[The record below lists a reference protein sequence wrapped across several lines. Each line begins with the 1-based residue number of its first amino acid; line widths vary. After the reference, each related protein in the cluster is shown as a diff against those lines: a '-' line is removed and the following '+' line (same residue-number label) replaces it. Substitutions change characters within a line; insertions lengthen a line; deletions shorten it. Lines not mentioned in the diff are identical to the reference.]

1 MKKLYAGLCV
11 VMSSLL
17 IVSSFGKVDP
27 TPEQQQTFDK
37 EILPLLTEQC
47 MDCHSVAK
55 GKTKGGLSLD
65 SHESLLKGG
74 ENGKVIDFHNVK
86 ESTFIK
92 AINWDGDL
100 RMPEKKKLSDQQ
112 IALLTK
118 WIEQGAFDTRAS
130 GELKDK
136 RDHWAFKLPQV
147 PKVPTVKNESWC
159 FNKIDYFILSK
170 LEEKEIIPAPLASK
184 ETLLRRAY
192 FDLIGLPPTPKEIE
206 QFIQDESPKAYEKVI
221 DRLLADKGYGERWG
235 RHWLDTARYSDTT
248 GITTFQRLDDYRLP
262 YAWTYRN
269 WVFDAINADMP
280 YDMFLKN
287 QLAADRIPDNNVSNL
302 AALGFLT
309 VGQRFNNA
317 NDTINDRIDVVGRG
331 MLGLTLA
338 CIRCHDHKFDPL
350 TIADYYA
357 LKGVFLSCTEPT
369 EGPVINKKE
378 GFQEFQAKLNE
389 LEQKSIDAYY
399 KIQREEADFFGKNAS
414 PITEYII
421 LMGKD
426 TNADRKKLAGEIQTK
441 HKWDARIARHIESA
455 VGRHFN
461 PNDKILG
468 PFFKLVHVKENR
480 DDVLSK
486 MLQDTKTYSPIV
498 LNFLKQQ
505 PQPLTDDIHTVAE
518 LVGKLFA
525 EVEPQRANLFAQIT
539 NASFDPD
546 DKDAYNISVFPSALN
561 LAKNMNFE
569 TMRVEAKKWSIEMQD
584 KLRASNTIQ
593 QINEFKLTATNGL
606 VRAMAVEDAVKPTN
620 SPLFPRGNPPAA
632 GQATIVQRRFLE
644 ILNPEKTPFSDKES
658 GRLELAEAIA
668 TKDNPL
674 TARVLVNRVW
684 MYHFGEG
691 LVKTPDDLGNSAG
704 TPTHPE
710 LLDFLATWFMADYG
724 PQKPAWSVKA
734 LHKAIMLSK
743 VYQQSSNT
751 FSVETLKEYSKID
764 PGNNLLWRANVRRL
778 DFEAYRDSLLSMGRV
793 LQREPYGGPSF
804 NVSEEPIIFR
814 RTAYAYIDRSDMPD
828 VLMQFDMSN
837 PDQPNTRRASTV
849 VPQQALFL
857 MNSPL
862 VAEVVQKIS
871 QRAEL
876 VEAVAK
882 EKNTDKG
889 ITAVFKIVL
898 QRYPTAKER
907 KMALDFLVKENK
919 EQANVK
925 TGAETITAQAKKLAE
940 AKFKQL
946 QNNKDPKRAIV
957 NQGELVER
965 VAFSPWETLIQALI
979 FSNEAAY
986 VN

>member
-1 MKKLYAGLCV
+1 MKKLRVGLCV

-17 IVSSFGKVDP
+17 IATSFGRVEP
-27 TPEQQQTFDK
+27 TAEQQQIFDK
-37 EILPLLTEQC
+37 EILPLLSEQC

-65 SHESLLKGG
+65 SHESFVKGG
-74 ENGKVIDFHNVK
+74 ESGKTVNFHNIK
-86 ESTFIK
+86 ESLFIK

-100 RMPEKKKLSDQQ
+100 RMPEKKKLSDEQ

-118 WIEQGAFDTRAS
+118 WVEQGAFDTRAT

-147 PKVPTVKNESWC
+147 PKVPLVKNEYWC
-159 FNKIDYFILSK
+159 YNKIDYFILSK

-192 FDLIGLPPTPKEIE
+192 FDLIGIPPTPKEIE

-280 YDMFLKN
+280 YDLFLKN
-287 QLAADRIPDNNVSNL
+287 QLAADRMPDNSPTNL

-309 VGQRFNNA
+309 VGQRFPNA
-317 NDTINDRIDVVGRG
+317 NDTINDRIDAVGRG

-369 EGPVINKKE
+369 EGPVISKKE
-378 GFQEFQAKLNE
+378 GFQEFQTKVNE
-389 LEQKSIDAYY
+389 LEQKAIEAYY
-399 KIQREEADFFGKNAS
+399 KIQKEEADFFVKNAAD
-414 PITEYII
+414 ITEYIM

-426 TNADRKKLAGEIQTK
+426 TNAERKKQAADIQTK
-441 HKWDARIARHIESA
+441 NKWDARIARHIESA
-455 VGRHFN
+455 VGRQFN
-461 PNDKILG
+461 PNGKVLG
-468 PFFKLVHVKENR
+468 PFFKLVHTDKDREE
-480 DDVLSK
+480 VLNK
-486 MLQDTKTYSPIV
+486 MLQDNKTYSSIV

-505 PQPLTDDIHTVAE
+505 QQPLPNDIHGVAE
-518 LVGKLFA
+518 LVGKLFNQL
-525 EVEPQRANLFAQIT
+525 EPQRAGLFSQIT
-539 NASFDPD
+539 NNTFDPD
-546 DKDAYNISVFPSALN
+546 DKDPYNLVVFPSALT
-561 LAKNMNFE
+561 LAKNISFE
-569 TMRVEAKKWSIEMQD
+569 NMRTEAKKWSIEMQD

-593 QINEFKLTATNGL
+593 QLNEFKLTANNGL
-606 VRAMAVEDAVKPTN
+606 VRAMAVEDAAKPTN
-620 SPLFPRGNPPAA
+620 SPLFPRGNPPTQ
-632 GQATIVQRRFLE
+632 GQTTIIPRRFLE
-644 ILNPEKTPFSDKES
+644 ILSPSKTPFSDKES

-668 TKDNPL
+668 SKENPL

-704 TPTHPE
+704 VPTHPE

-724 PQKPAWSVKA
+724 SQKPAWSVKA

-751 FSVETLKEYSKID
+751 FSVDTLKEYSKID

-778 DFEAYRDSLLSMGRV
+778 DFEAYRDSLLSMGGV
-793 LQREPYGGPSF
+793 LQRDSYGGPSF

-837 PDQPNTRRASTV
+837 PDQPNTKRASTV

-871 QRAEL
+871 QRPEL
-876 VEAVAK
+876 VDAVIK

-898 QRYPTAKER
+898 QRYPTNKER
-907 KMALDFLVKENK
+907 KMALDFLIKESK

-925 TGAETITAQAKKLAE
+925 TGAEAITAQAKKLAE
-940 AKFKQL
+940 AKFKQSM
-946 QNNKDPKRAIV
+946 NNRDPKRAIV

-965 VAFSPWETLIQALI
+965 VAFSPWETLIQALL